1 MKRLLLAVAAVTCL
15 TSAPAAAQE
24 PSPTP
29 TPAPPVPS
37 ATLAVSLER
46 IGPARAIVAG
56 RRFVVRGVL
65 TPYVP
70 GQHATIRLY
79 AGGRRIA
86 SRRLAV
92 RPGRSGR
99 GGFRVGMTVA
109 RAGRVLVRASHQATP
124 ELGTAVAAPA
134 RLDVLPRRAGP
145 GSSREG
151 VALTQ
156 AHLRRLGYVPGR
168 AGTFDGRTARAVLA
182 FRKLTAMRRVAIAD
196 EAFFSALASGAGA
209 FRVRFPRHGR
219 HVEADLTHQVLALV
233 DGDRVARIYPM
244 SSGAPAT
251 PTILGSFRIYE
262 KRPGTNALGMVF
274 SSFFIRGYAIH
285 GYHSVPVHPASH
297 GCLRVPVPDAVPI
310 YDWLRVGDRV
320 DVYYR
325 S

>member
-1 MKRLLLAVAAVTCL
+1 MKRLLLTAAAVTCL
-15 TSAPAAAQE
+15 TTAPAAAQE
-24 PSPTP
+24 PAPA
-29 TPAPPVPS
+29 PAPPPPT
-37 ATLAVSLER
+37 ATLAVALER
-46 IGPARAIVAG
+46 VGPAGAIVAG

-70 GQHATIRLY
+70 GQQATIRLY

-99 GGFRVGMTVA
+99 GVFRVGMSVA
-109 RAGRVLVRASHQATP
+109 RASRVLVRASHQATP

-151 VALTQ
+151 VELMQ
-156 AHLRRLGYVPGR
+156 AHLRRLGYVTGR

-182 FRKLTAMRRVAIAD
+182 FRKLTGMRRVAVAE
-196 EAFFSALASGAGA
+196 EAFFGALARGDGA

-233 DGDRVARIYPM
+233 DGRRVARIYPM
-244 SSGAPAT
+244 SSGAPVT
-251 PTILGSFRIYE
+251 PTILGSFRVYE

-310 YDWLRVGDRV
+310 FNWLRVGDRV